1 MLRWIHKL
9 PLAVRA
15 DRIALLIVCD
25 KGLAAEELRTAGRIK
40 ARASAASAASATA
53 AAATAVAP
61 AAATAAAA
69 ARQVVI
75 LLRVVVPVARIQN
88 IVVLRKSLQNGV
100 KRCLQLR
107 ETCARRCP
115 LEHRKRIADAVE
127 LRSARDTVH
136 AVHKIRGLPPL

>member
-15 DRIALLIVCD
+15 DRIALLIVRD
-25 KGLAAEELRTAGRIK
+25 KGLATEELRTAGRIE
-40 ARASAASAASATA
+40 ARASA

-88 IVVLRKSLQNGV
+88 IVVLRERLQDGV
-100 KRCLQLR
+100 ERCLQLR

-115 LEHRKRIADAVE
+115 LEHRKRIADTVE